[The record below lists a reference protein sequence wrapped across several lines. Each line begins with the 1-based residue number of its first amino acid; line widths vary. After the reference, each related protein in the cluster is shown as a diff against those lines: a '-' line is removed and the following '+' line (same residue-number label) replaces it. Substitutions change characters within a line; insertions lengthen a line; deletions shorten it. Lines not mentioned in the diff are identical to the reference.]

1 MGSWQWDMQGQ
12 KLLAVQEANVREQT
26 SYKQKQAE
34 LEGSKEQVCLLT
46 CCGVESPCLL

>member
-1 MGSWQWDMQGQ
+1 MSSWQWDMQGQ

-34 LEGSKEQVCLLT
+34 LEGSKEQVCLQKA
-46 CCGVESPCLL
+46 CVSACHCMQ